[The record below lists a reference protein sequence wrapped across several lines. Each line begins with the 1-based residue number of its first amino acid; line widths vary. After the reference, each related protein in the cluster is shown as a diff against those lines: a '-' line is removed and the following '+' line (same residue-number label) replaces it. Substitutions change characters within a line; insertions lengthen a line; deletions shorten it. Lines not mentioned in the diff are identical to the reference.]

1 MLDSTALSR
10 ALSLLGDVLQE
21 RGLSYEL
28 VAAGGSAL
36 LLLGLLER
44 PT

>member
-1 MLDSTALSR
+1 
-10 ALSLLGDVLQE
+10 LQE
-21 RGLSYEL
+21 RGFSCEL

-44 PT
+44 PTRDLDVVALVEGGR